1 MTDAGGYVVEVTGL
15 SREATE
21 KDVHDFFAFSGA
33 IDNVEI
39 VRSGDYAACTAYV
52 TFRDA
57 YSQETAVLLSGAT
70 ILDQRVCITRWG
82 RYDDEFDFWNKPST
96 TTDHDQHQPEHH
108 TGQFSTSEAVT
119 KAQEVVTTM
128 LSVGYVLGKDALTKA
143 KEFDESHQVSAT
155 ATAKVAEFTER
166 IGLADKLFAGMEAV
180 KTMDDKYHVSETTKT
195 AVSATA
201 RSAASAASTMINSS
215 YFSKGALWVSGALN
229 RAANLASDLGS
240 KGEEETE
247 MEEVSIR
254 VPYKNLKKDV
264 EVEMAS
270 VGDDELSPNQR
281 IELNSEGGDGSN
293 FASPAGDTRSQAPE
307 HCSLVTLV
315 LSCTVAAGVQFGWAL
330 QLSLLTPYIQAS
342 WNWLFVLGSSVY
354 TLGIGHAFSSFIWLC
369 GPITGLVVQ
378 PCVGIWS
385 DKCSSKYGRRRPFIL
400 AGSLMISIAVIII
413 GFSADIGYL
422 LGDTKEHCSTFKGTR
437 TRAAI
442 IFVIGFWM
450 LDLANNTVQ
459 GPARALLA
467 DFAGPD
473 QRNTANAIFCL
484 WMAVGN
490 VLGYSAGASGSWNRW
505 FPFLMSRA
513 CCEACGNLKAAFLV
527 AVVFLTLCTL
537 VTLYFA
543 DEVPL
548 STNHPNKLSDSAP
561 LLRNGKQNGIELSK
575 SDSHDKHVGNPSANG
590 TGNGYEK
597 LHVHNHSNPGDD
609 ASESFDDGPGAVM
622 VKLLTSLRHLPP
634 GMHAVLVVMA
644 LTWLSWF
651 PFFLFDTD
659 WMGREVYHGDPKGD
673 ANAINLYD
681 QGVREGAFGLLLNS
695 VVLGISS
702 FLIEPM
708 CQKFGARLVWAMS
721 NYIVFACM
729 ATTAVISLVSWS
741 QYSRGIEHVI
751 GGNSPVKI
759 ASLIVFTLLGFP
771 LAITFSV
778 PFSVTAQLTADSG
791 GGQGL
796 AIGVLNLAIVV
807 PQMIVSLGA
816 GPWDALFGG
825 GNIPAFVL
833 ASISAFAAGVIAMF
847 KLPNLSSS
855 FQSTGMHFG

>member
-1 MTDAGGYVVEVTGL
+1 
-15 SREATE
+15 
-21 KDVHDFFAFSGA
+21 
-33 IDNVEI
+33 
-39 VRSGDYAACTAYV
+39 
-52 TFRDA
+52 
-57 YSQETAVLLSGAT
+57 
-70 ILDQRVCITRWG
+70 
-82 RYDDEFDFWNKPST
+82 
-96 TTDHDQHQPEHH
+96 
-108 TGQFSTSEAVT
+108 
-119 KAQEVVTTM
+119 
-128 LSVGYVLGKDALTKA
+128 
-143 KEFDESHQVSAT
+143 
-155 ATAKVAEFTER
+155 
-166 IGLADKLFAGMEAV
+166 
-180 KTMDDKYHVSETTKT
+180 MDP
-195 AVSATA
+195 A
-201 RSAASAASTMINSS
+201 
-215 YFSKGALWVSGALN
+215 
-229 RAANLASDLGS
+229 
-240 KGEEETE
+240 
-247 MEEVSIR
+247 SIR
-254 VPYKNLKKDV
+254 VPYKNLSKDE
-264 EVEMAS
+264 EVEM
-270 VGDDELSPNQR
+270 PNQR
-281 IELNSEGGDGSN
+281 IDLDSPVHRSSKMTPDGADS
-293 FASPAGDTRSQAPE
+293 TEVRSQAPK

-342 WNWLFVLGSSVY
+342 EEDRQC
-354 TLGIGHAFSSFIWLC
+354 TLGIEHAFSSFIWLC

-385 DKCSSKYGRRRPFIL
+385 DKCTSKYGRRRPYIL
-400 AGSLMISIAVIII
+400 SGSLMISIAVIII

-437 TRAAI
+437 TGAAI
-442 IFVIGFWM
+442 VFIIGFWM

-467 DFAGPD
+467 DLSGPD
-473 QRNTANAIFCL
+473 QRNTSNAIFCL

-490 VLGYSAGASGSWNRW
+490 ILGFSAGASGSWNRW

-548 STNHPNKLSDSAP
+548 SASQPRGSADYAP
-561 LLRNGKQNGIELSK
+561 LLRSPKQNGIELSK
-575 SDSHDKHVGNPSANG
+575 FDSDNKHIGNPIANN

-597 LHVHNHSNPGDD
+597 NYIHNNVEHVDG
-609 ASESFDDGPGAVM
+609 ASESFDDGPGAVL

-673 ANAINLYD
+673 AVVINLYD

-708 CQKFGARLVWAMS
+708 CQKMGARLVWAMS
-721 NYIVFACM
+721 NFIVFVCM
-729 ATTAVISLVSWS
+729 ASTSVISMISLSE
-741 QYSRGIEHVI
+741 YSRGIEHVI
-751 GGNSPVKI
+751 GGNSSIKI
-759 ASLIVFTLLGFP
+759 ASLVVFALLGFP
-771 LAITFSV
+771 LAITLSV

-833 ASISAFAAGVIAMF
+833 ASVASFAAGVIATL
-847 KLPNLSSS
+847 KLPNLADS